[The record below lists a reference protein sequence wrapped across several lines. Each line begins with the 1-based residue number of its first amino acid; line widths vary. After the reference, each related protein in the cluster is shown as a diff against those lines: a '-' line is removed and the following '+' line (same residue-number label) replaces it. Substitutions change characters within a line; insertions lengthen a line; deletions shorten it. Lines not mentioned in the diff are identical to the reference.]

1 MRSDRK
7 RWLVLAVAGIALLA
21 LAFSPSAARA
31 QKDPKTLKFAD
42 LEFKA
47 QKPGMAAV
55 KKGVT
60 FYFKEDHEQ
69 PVINGTII
77 ITTGTLYEPADKVGL
92 ASLAMRMLKAG
103 GTKSLTPDAREEKLD
118 FLGSIIGSY
127 AGLEYSENRLL

>member
-7 RWLVLAVAGIALLA
+7 RWLVLAGAGIALLA
-21 LAFSPSAARA
+21 LAFSPPAARA

-77 ITTGTLYEPADKVGL
+77 IKTGTLYEPADKGGL

-103 GTKSLTPDAREEKLD
+103 GAKNPPP
-118 FLGSIIGSY
+118 G
-127 AGLEYSENRLL
+127 

>member
-1 MRSDRK
+1 MRRQRK
-7 RWLVLAVAGIALLA
+7 RGLVLAVAGIALLA

-77 ITTGTLYEPADKVGL
+77 IKTGTLYEPADKVGL

-103 GTKSLTPDAREEKLD
+103 GTKSLTPDALEEKLD
-118 FLGSIIGSY
+118 FLGSARRFFWR
-127 AGLEYSENRLL
+127 AG